1 MDSVHSAIFRSNDPL
16 NVHEVPLVQ
25 SRLAHA
31 LSELSYL
38 EDTLLKLSLVSA
50 EVQRQREQVL
60 ETVKAIRGAL
70 SPIRAIPSE
79 ILAAIFLVCRDE
91 DLKSPFPSIANPVQA
106 PLVLTRVSARWRSV
120 CHSTGNLWDHIR
132 VCPLYLP
139 PPAFVHQILMRSGAL
154 PLSIGLRTSDWSPG
168 ARVRK
173 VLTALLQ
180 AQTRL
185 QDIQLDVR
193 FSDIPSAIW
202 RKVPT
207 FPFLSSTKILLRDAD
222 NVSLNAVDLAT
233 AAPSMRTVELS
244 SNDPRTTLTE
254 FALPSSSLTELT
266 LHLDHIRVLFWTSQL
281 QKCTLS
287 LLRGSSDTN
296 IPHTQQITRLS
307 NLTHLDVE
315 FDEDAEF
322 SLPYFFQS
330 LALPKLTHLS
340 VHSVTWHAHIFPDLH
355 QRSAFNLEELKLFNF
370 DLSLYDVVPFLRLV
384 QSLRNL
390 HLECFGLGDPLED
403 FTSYSTTPSFI
414 LPHLRSLTL
423 VDLGEEVG
431 DDDWDPESRLQ
442 DHANAIFNLAESVSQ
457 TGGNV
462 TFPALHSVT
471 LSLQGVWPSDFEER
485 LMELEYQLENLSY
498 NSTVFSYTGRV

>member
-70 SPIRAIPSE
+70 SPIRVIPSE
-79 ILAAIFLVCRDE
+79 ILA
-91 DLKSPFPSIANPVQA
+91 DLKSLFPSIANPVQA

-139 PPAFVHQILMRSGAL
+139 SPAFVHQILMRSGAL

-173 VLTALLQ
+173 

-202 RKVPT
+202 RKAPT
-207 FPFLSSTKILLRDAD
+207 FPFLSSTKILLRGAD

-266 LHLDHIRVLFWTSQL
+266 LHLDHIRVLSGLDILIRCSQL

-390 HLECFGLGDPLED
+390 HLECFGLGNPLED
-403 FTSYSTTPSFI
+403 FTSYPTTPSFI

-423 VDLGEEVG
+423 VDLGAEVG

-471 LSLQGVWPSDFEER
+471 LSLQGVWPSDFEETP
-485 LMELEYQLENLSY
+485 YG
-498 NSTVFSYTGRV
+498 TGVSA